1 MLGWVE
7 YSWLSSADSS
17 MFSKVYTH
25 SLRSFFLLL
34 LLLLLLLSLIGFF
47 FVVVLVLK
55 MDGVSFTL

>member
-25 SLRSFFLLL
+25 SLRSFFF

>member
-25 SLRSFFLLL
+25 SLRSFFF
-34 LLLLLLLSLIGFF
+34 LLLLLLSLIGFF